1 MFEREQQQ
9 VEQEIRA
16 LCAAWGLPQLDLQ
29 WSWIP
34 FSGHWGISTSFF
46 QLAAQAVRQSGQ
58 GGNVPA
64 RAQEI
69 AAQVVAALGTP
80 AGFERVEA
88 VKGYLNLYFDTAEFS
103 RRVLEEILTQGS
115 AYGRA
120 PRRGERVMIEFSHP
134 NTHKAFHVGH
144 LRGTILGDV
153 IARLLDAAGYDVVRA
168 NYPGD
173 MGLHVIKWLWC
184 YLTYH
189 AGERPG
195 ADITRWMGEIY
206 ADATRRLEADPELE
220 KDVRQVYV
228 RWDQRDPQLV
238 ALWQETRQ
246 WSLDGFAEMYAQLG
260 VAFDCYY
267 FNSQMELPG
276 KQVVQQLIER
286 GIAQDERPEGAVI
299 VKIDEQLGLTKEKY
313 RVAVVLRSDGTALY
327 ATEDLA
333 LALKKFADYPDLTRS
348 LYLVDV
354 RQSLHFQQIFKILE
368 LAGYPEGQ
376 RSEHIS
382 YELVNLPGNV
392 VMSSREGTVVL
403 LEDLLREATR
413 RALEVVREKN
423 PSLSEEQ
430 MLEVARAVGIGAL
443 RYPMLAREN
452 TKTVTFDW
460 QSALDFNGRSA
471 AYIQYAHVRANSILR
486 KYAEQSQSA
495 GLPEANFHYEMDEKE
510 VELIDRMARLTET
523 VQRAAAEYNPI
534 LLANLAYDLAQAF
547 NNFYTVCP
555 VLQAEEPA
563 RSARLRLVAAF
574 RQTVANSLALL
585 GITAPQAM

>member
-9 VEQEIRA
+9 VEQQIQA
-16 LCAAWGLPQLDLQ
+16 LCVGWGVPQPVLQ
-29 WSWIP
+29 WGGIP
-34 FSGHWGISTSFF
+34 FSGHWGIATSFF
-46 QLAAQAVRQSGQ
+46 QFAAQVARLSGQ

-69 AAQVVAALGTP
+69 AAQVAAALGTP
-80 AGFERVEA
+80 PGFERIEA

-103 RRVLEEILTQGS
+103 RRVLEQVLAQGC
-115 AYGRA
+115 AYGYA
-120 PRRGERVMIEFSHP
+120 PRRGERVMMEFSHP

-153 IARLLDAAGYDVVRA
+153 LARLLDASGYDVVRA

-189 AGERPG
+189 AGERPT

-206 ADATRRLEADPELE
+206 ADATRRLEANPELE
-220 KDVRQVYV
+220 KDVRQVYA
-228 RWDQRDPQLV
+228 RWDQRDPQIV
-238 ALWQETRQ
+238 ALWDETRQ
-246 WSLDGFAEMYAQLG
+246 WSLDGFAEMYRQLG
-260 VAFDCYY
+260 VPFERYY
-267 FNSQMELPG
+267 FNSQMEPPG
-276 KQVVQQLIER
+276 KQIVAQLIER

-299 VKIDEQLGLTKEKY
+299 VKVDEQLGLTKEKY

-333 LALKKFADYPDLTRS
+333 LALQKFRDYPDLVRS

-403 LEDLLREATR
+403 LEDLLREATQ
-413 RALEVVREKN
+413 RALDVVREKN
-423 PSLSEEQ
+423 PSLGSEQ
-430 MLEVARAVGIGAL
+430 MQAVAQAVGLGAL

-486 KYAEQSQSA
+486 KYAEQVQRA
-495 GLPEANFHYEMDEKE
+495 DLPEANFHYAMDEKE
-510 VELIDRMARLTET
+510 IELIDRIARLPET
-523 VQRAAAEYNPI
+523 VQRAAAEFNPI

-555 VLQAEEPA
+555 VLQAEEPV

-574 RQTVANSLALL
+574 RQAVANSLALL

>member
-80 AGFERVEA
+80 PGFERVEA